1 MPLIESNYHGPPF
14 YMFHRHLETILPSR
28 VRKVLDVRY
37 ERERLELLDGDFI
50 DLDWIKNGH
59 KRLAFL
65 SHGLEGSSE
74 RPYMQ
79 GMAKIFRESQWD
91 VLAWNCRSCSG
102 EMNRLERMYHQGA
115 THDMEAV
122 MQHALTSNE
131 YKEVVMISFSL
142 GGGMTLKY
150 LGEQSRNIDPRIK
163 KAMVISVPVDL
174 PASVEVL
181 HLPKSRLYRKYF
193 LAKLGKKMRQK
204 AAQFPET
211 ISLEGFDQI
220 KSLSAF
226 DERYTAPMFGFNSA
240 SHYYESVNPRQFL
253 PKITVPTLIVN
264 AQNDPI
270 LAPICFSADLVEGLD
285 NIWLEAP
292 KRGGHVGFTL
302 AGDEF
307 TYTDKRAIEWASD
320 L

>member
-1 MPLIESNYHGPPF
+1 MPLIKSNYQGPPF

-28 VRKVLDVRY
+28 MRKVLDVRY
-37 ERERLELLDGDFI
+37 ERERLELPDGDFI
-50 DLDWIKNGH
+50 DLDWIKNDH

-79 GMAKIFRESQWD
+79 GMAKIFRENEWD

-102 EMNRLERMYHQGA
+102 EMNRLEKMYHQGA

-122 MQHALTSNE
+122 MQHALASNK
-131 YKEVVMISFSL
+131 YQDVVMISFSL

-150 LGEQSRNIDPRIK
+150 LGEQSRKIDPRIK

-174 PASVEVL
+174 PASVEVM
-181 HLPKSRLYRKYF
+181 HLPKTKLYRKYF
-193 LAKLGKKMRQK
+193 LTKLEKKMRQK

-240 SHYYESVNPRQFL
+240 AHYYESVNPRQFL
-253 PKITVPTLIVN
+253 PEIQIPTLILN
-264 AQNDPI
+264 AHNDPI
-270 LAPICFSADLVEGLD
+270 LAPICYSPDLVKDLG

-302 AGDEF
+302 PRSEF
-307 TYTDKRAIEWASD
+307 TYADQRALEWAI
-320 L
+320 LE